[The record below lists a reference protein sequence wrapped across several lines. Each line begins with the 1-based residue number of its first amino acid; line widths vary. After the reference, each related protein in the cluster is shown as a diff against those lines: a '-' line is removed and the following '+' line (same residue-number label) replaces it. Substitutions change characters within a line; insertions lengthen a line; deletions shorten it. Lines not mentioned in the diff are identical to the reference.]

1 MFDTVSDSIQCLN
14 FAKKWFIQCSIQYY
28 FTRDSIQNIIQF
40 KSNSADSLQK
50 IIQFNSQEIIDTS
63 RIGKV
68 PKHCPKS
75 VQSRQKKRTFH
86 QKCWILL
93 NPGPIIVEALS
104 TIFFSCW
111 TEVMPV
117 KSCHKLWQL
126 LQAAANFDSCYKLL
140 PALTA
145 VTRCH
150 QLWHPLEAA
159 SSFDSC
165 YKLLRALTAI
175 VSFNSCYKLSPV
187 LTTVT
192 SFQQLW
198 QPLEAV
204 DSFETFQELLPA
216 LTAVT
221 SCRQLWQLL
230 QALDSCYNYR
240 HLW

>member
-1 MFDTVSDSIQCLN
+1 M
-14 FAKKWFIQCSIQYY
+14 
-28 FTRDSIQNIIQF
+28 
-40 KSNSADSLQK
+40 
-50 IIQFNSQEIIDTS
+50 
-63 RIGKV
+63 

-140 PALTA
+140 PALAA
-145 VTRCH
+145 VT
-150 QLWHPLEAA
+150 
-159 SSFDSC
+159 SC
-165 YKLLRALTAI
+165 RNIGSCSKLSPALTA
-175 VSFNSCYKLSPV
+175 VASFDKPYKLSPAS
-187 LTTVT
+187 TAVT
-192 SFQQLW
+192 SCRQHW
-198 QPLEAV
+198 QFLLAV
-204 DSFETFQELLPA
+204 ASFDWCYMLVPA

-221 SCRQLWQLL
+221 SCCQHWQLL
-230 QALDSCYNYR
+230 QAVASIDSFY
-240 HLW
+240 